1 VLPAVPVVIGLSDSI
16 LATAAIVFSQQFYAA
31 IASGQSVGA
40 AFSHGK
46 AKVEAVLL
54 EDDAS
59 EPPDFIA
66 REDVDLDALVLVR
79 SQSRT

>member
-1 VLPAVPVVIGLSDSI
+1 VPVVIGLADSI
-16 LATAAIVFSQQFYAA
+16 LDTAAIVFSQQFYAA

-40 AFSHGK
+40 AFRHGK

-59 EPPDFIA
+59 ELPDCLV
-66 REDVDLDALVLVR
+66 REDVDLDTLVLVR
-79 SQSRT
+79 S